1 MVQSGITGSA
11 RRQLERGVDSGL
23 NRGRNFEVVEM
34 GKIDLTHADA
44 DLLTFIPSSVG
55 MRRGRLVS
63 IFAIG
68 DVTTTDTNA
77 DATITAEVNGAAV
90 TGGVLTLAD
99 ISDGTAAKQVVKDQL
114 YNCTAIT
121 GGNTFDFNDYIDVA
135 LASSNAFLDGVV
147 TVFAVLESGISN

>member
-1 MVQSGITGSA
+1 MVQSGITGSN
-11 RRQLERGVDSGL
+11 RRQLEHGVDSGL
-23 NRGRNFEVVEM
+23 VKGRQFEIVEM

-44 DLLTFIPSSVG
+44 DVLKFIPANG
-55 MRRGRLVS
+55 MGRGRIAS

-77 DATITAEVNGAAV
+77 DATITAEVNGGAV

-99 ISDGTAAKQVVKDQL
+99 ISDGTVAKRVQAGQL

-135 LASSNAFLDGVV
+135 LASSNAFIDGVV
-147 TVFAVLESGISN
+147 TVYAVLEFGISN